1 MMMSLKWRREKIIR
15 EGRLNQALIA
25 LMQAKEAIETDNG
38 PRMMISANRTH
49 ELLSNLVIARNMF

>member
-1 MMMSLKWRREKIIR
+1 MMMSLKWRKEKIIR

-25 LMQAKEAIETDNG
+25 LMHANEAIETDNS
-38 PRMMISANRTH
+38 PRMMIGAKQTH